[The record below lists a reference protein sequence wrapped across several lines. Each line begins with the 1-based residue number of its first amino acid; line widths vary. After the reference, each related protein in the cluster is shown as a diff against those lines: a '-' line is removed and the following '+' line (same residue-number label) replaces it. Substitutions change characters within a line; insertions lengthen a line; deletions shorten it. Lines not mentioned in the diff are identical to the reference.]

1 MSRNLSRWT
10 AVVLVAVAMAWMEAA
25 TVVYLRTLVGRL
37 VPYQADPLP
46 LDWRLGGT
54 ELVREGATLIMLLG
68 LACLAGWDPRT
79 RFAFWALAFGIW
91 DLFYYVFLA
100 LIGPWPR
107 SVWDWD
113 VLFLIPLPWW
123 GPVAAPSAIA
133 LLMVAGGSLVALGS
147 RPGAPRWPS
156 APTWCLSYLGA
167 ALALT
172 AFMWDALWALPRGF
186 EAVRTGVPAHF
197 PWWLFLPAWVLMSLP
212 VAELLRQGCDPG
224 AGSCRS
230 GDHHGSSQRRK
241 APDERSRAS
250 VRSSPY
256 RATSALCTWPGDRPG
271 CSDCRRAH

>member
-1 MSRNLSRWT
+1 MSRNLRRWT

-54 ELVREGATLIMLLG
+54 ELVREGATLIMLAG
-68 LACLAGWDPRT
+68 LAGLAGWDGRT

-147 RPGAPRWPS
+147 RPGATRWPS
-156 APTWCLSYLGA
+156 TAAWRLSYVGA

-186 EAVRTGVPAHF
+186 EAVRTVLPAHF
-197 PWWLFLPAWVLMSLP
+197 AWWLFLPAWVLMSLP
-212 VAELLRQGCDPG
+212 VAELLRRGHHPG
-224 AGSCRS
+224 AGS
-230 GDHHGSSQRRK
+230 HGSVDRDGSSHRRK
-241 APDERSRAS
+241 TPDEWSRGPVS
-250 VRSSPY
+250 SSP
-256 RATSALCTWPGDRPG
+256 
-271 CSDCRRAH
+271 